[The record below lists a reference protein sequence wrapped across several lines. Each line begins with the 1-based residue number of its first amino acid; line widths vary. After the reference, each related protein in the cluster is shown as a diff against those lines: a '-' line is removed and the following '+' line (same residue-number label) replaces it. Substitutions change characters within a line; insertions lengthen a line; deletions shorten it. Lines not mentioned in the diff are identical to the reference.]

1 MSREAAIALGDKVSV
16 HYTGTLDDGEVFDS
30 SEGREPLEFV
40 VGSGQL
46 IPGFESA
53 VVGMSPGEEK
63 TVTLEAADAYG
74 PYEEELVI
82 DGPRSS
88 FPPGEIRVGQS
99 YTIQLAKGDEAEA
112 RVLRVTGDRVR
123 MDFNHPLAGKRLT
136 FRLRVVSVA

>member
-1 MSREAAIALGDKVSV
+1 MARKAGISQGNTVVV

-46 IPGFESA
+46 IPGFEKA
-53 VVGMSPGEEK
+53 LMGMSPGEEK
-63 TVTLEAADAYG
+63 TVTLEPEDAYG
-74 PYEEELVI
+74 PYEDDLVI

-88 FPPGEIRVGQS
+88 FPVGEIRVGQS
-99 YTIQLAKGDEAEA
+99 YTVQLAKGDEAEA
-112 RVLRVTGDRVR
+112 RVVSITGDRVR

-136 FRLRVVSVA
+136 FRLRVVSVT